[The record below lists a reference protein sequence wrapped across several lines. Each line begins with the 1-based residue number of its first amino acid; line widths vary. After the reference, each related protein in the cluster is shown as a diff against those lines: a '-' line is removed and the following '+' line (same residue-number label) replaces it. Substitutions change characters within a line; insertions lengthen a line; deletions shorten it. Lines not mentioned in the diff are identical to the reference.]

1 MRKIKLLIAALAIV
15 GGVNSVS
22 AQVYIET
29 DLTSQFSSLTDWEKW
44 TGATGYTATNFCPE
58 VEING
63 IGSKQVCEKYETT
76 CASTGDIFYQ
86 TVTGLTTGTYK
97 IELYGGAAFT
107 YGRGFGSMAFTGEIG
122 TGDAWG
128 THNSETYT
136 AGQHIDENTGVYL
149 YATTSEGTKELEIP
163 IYYATNFPDGAAT
176 VVLNEVEVGSD
187 GEVKLGLKKTSQ
199 STNWHV
205 IQLKSV
211 IATVDATEALANL
224 KSQAKALLEDD
235 KYKNVSGSERTNL
248 QAAYEATPAEETA
261 EAYQTVISALNTAIP
276 VFESVNYASYDAFAA
291 EKAYAEKLGATVSIA
306 PENAAAAL
314 EAVNPIKVIEYNY
327 VTENFPKDFSSTYLA
342 TPTTNTFDALDAQH
356 WSGEKRSYFDFW
368 NGSSADR
375 ALTYKIKLPEGKYII
390 KAAGRGQSNTESK
403 VTISDGTEVVEFVMK
418 GDTGLGI
425 NKEGA
430 TSFDADDA
438 AGFANENKGRGW
450 EWRYLLIDLAQ
461 ETELTLSLNGH
472 VNNSWIGACDFAL
485 LTTADNSAIN
495 RAAYLESLAAAEAAL
510 NNNDYVNVTG
520 VERQDLI
527 DAINTDV
534 TAGTTEVYDDAKAVI
549 DAATEA
555 FIAAKAAYDAYLAFN
570 AENAAIF
577 GEAVSVDFAVGS
589 AQDAVAA
596 TQALKLAQYDYV
608 TVNYPNSMTSKIG
621 EFSSWTMAATSGGK
635 NDTPQTMNKEHWS
648 AATHTYYE
656 QGEKGWAASAF
667 TVSYTKEATLPAGDY
682 VIKVAARA
690 SAGVDGTITA
700 TATNNSVALTNVGAA
715 SKGIDTNGDANF
727 GEGTFANNNIGYG
740 WEWRFLP
747 FTMTQDGSVTI
758 TISAANNSNTIHQWV
773 SIADAELL
781 SAQDLATPLNYND
794 AEQCIVED
802 VEVANV
808 SISRTVKEGFNTVV
822 LPFDLTQAQV
832 TKAFGAGTTV
842 YAFSEN
848 SEDAASATVNFNSVS
863 AGTISANVPVLIK
876 ATAASTEQTFEG
888 VQVVAPA
895 NGAIVTGTNFDFVGT
910 YAPIEAIAAGDYF
923 VGNGAL
929 YKSEGATSM
938 KAFRAYIHN
947 KTNASVRFVIDG
959 VEATGIDAVEV
970 ISNNNGKLYNLAGQ
984 EVKSAKK
991 GIYIQN
997 GKKYVVK

>member
-1 MRKIKLLIAALAIV
+1 MKKLKLLIAALALV

-29 DLTSQFSSLTDWEKW
+29 DLTSQFSSLTEWANW
-44 TGATGYTATNFCPE
+44 TGATGFTGTQYCPE

-63 IGSKQVCEKYETT
+63 IGKKQVCEKYEAT
-76 CASTGDIFYQ
+76 CVPTGDIFYQ
-86 TVTGLTTGTYK
+86 TVTGLTAGTYK

-107 YGRGFGSMAFTGEIG
+107 FGRGFGSMAFTGEIG
-122 TGDAWG
+122 TGDSWG

-176 VVLNEVEVGSD
+176 VVLNEVEVGSN

-211 IATVDATEALANL
+211 IATVDATEVLANL
-224 KSQAKALLEDD
+224 KNKAASLLADD
-235 KYKNVSGSERTNL
+235 KYKNVSGSERTDL
-248 QAAYEATPAEETA
+248 VAAYEATPAAETA
-261 EAYQTVISALNTAIP
+261 EAYQTVISALNAAIP

-291 EKAYAEKLGATVSIA
+291 EKAYAEELGVTVSIT

-314 EAVNPIKVIEYNY
+314 EAVNTVKVMEYNY
-327 VTENFPKDFSSTYLA
+327 VTENFPKDFTSTYLT

-375 ALTYKIKLPEGKYII
+375 ELTYAIKLPEGKYII
-390 KAAGRGQSNTESK
+390 KAAGRGQANTESK
-403 VTISDGTEVVEFVMK
+403 VTISDGTKVVEFAMK

-430 TSFDADDA
+430 ASFDANDA

-461 ETELTLSLNGH
+461 ETQLTLSMNGH

-555 FIAAKAAYDAYLAFN
+555 FIAAKAAYDAYFAYN
-570 AENAAIF
+570 AETVALFGTYFDVDIPTTAEEATAAVQNLNIAQYNRVASDYTYSLSGLIGDF
-577 GEAVSVDFAVGS
+577 GTWTGTATVNGS
-589 AQDAVAA
+589 AG
-596 TQALKLAQYDYV
+596 TP
-608 TVNYPNSMTSKIG
+608 NYRTN
-621 EFSSWTMAATSGGK
+621 
-635 NDTPQTMNKEHWS
+635 EHWS
-648 AATHTYYE
+648 GETHAYYE
-656 QGEKGWAASAF
+656 QDASGWGSNAW
-667 TVSYTKEATLPAGDY
+667 TIQYQKTTTLPAGSY
-682 VIKVAARA
+682 VLKVAARA
-690 SAGVDGTITA
+690 SEDVTGTLSVSVSNT
-700 TATNNSVALTNVGAA
+700 TVALPNAGAYT
-715 SKGIDTNGDANF
+715 KGINKA
-727 GEGTFANNNIGYG
+727 GEASWSEGEFARDGVGYG
-740 WEWRFLP
+740 WQWRFLP
-747 FTMTQDGSVTI
+747 FTLDEETEVTMTVYGETNA
-758 TISAANNSNTIHQWV
+758 THNWM
-773 SIADAELL
+773 SIADGELL
-781 SAQDLATPLNYND
+781 SADNVATAVTYADTEENTIENV
-794 AEQCIVED
+794 QI
-802 VEVANV
+802 ANV
-808 SISRTVKEGFNTVV
+808 TITRNVKEGFNTVV
-822 LPFDLTQAQV
+822 LPFDLTANQV
-832 TKAFGAGTTV
+832 AAAFGAGTEV
-842 YAFSEN
+842 YAYSEA
-848 SEDAASATVNFNSVS
+848 SEDASQATVNFNKNDGS
-863 AGTISANVPVLIK
+863 ISANVPVLIK

-929 YKSEGATSM
+929 YKSTGATSM
-938 KAFRAYIHN
+938 NAFRAYIHN
-947 KTNASVRFVIDG
+947 KTNANVRFVIDG
-959 VEATGIDAVEV
+959 VDATGIDAVEV

-991 GIYIQN
+991 GLYIQN